1 MKFVNIY
8 GKVLSMN
15 VEKSLELDVILKQV
29 ENCCDFSLG
38 KKRVQNLKP
47 CYDRLVIRRDNARM
61 KEALTCTVKYGPCPI
76 QGLSDLTATLA
87 RAQKGMVLSNQECL
101 DELRLIDGIRA
112 MKNYEQTLVD
122 VPHENLSELFDSLT
136 VHGTVERYLKR
147 VFNEY
152 GEIMDNATEKLH
164 SIRSSLRRIDGDI
177 SAAAAR
183 FVASHSSSVVDS
195 IVTYRNDR
203 AVVLVKASE
212 KNAFGGMIYG
222 NSASGQASYVEPSS
236 LYGLNNRRQ
245 SLKEE
250 EKEEIQAI
258 LKECSI
264 RIGSVADEET
274 ANLETG
280 AILDEIFAKAK
291 WGKDRNGS
299 VADLSENSE
308 LSIVQARHPL
318 IDPKKVVANT
328 YHLSSSQN
336 ILLITGPNTGGK
348 TVSMKVIGLTVLMTY
363 CGMPVS
369 CDSAVIPYFDAV
381 YADIGDDQS
390 VVSSLSSFS
399 AHMCK
404 QAELLKKATSASL
417 CLLDE
422 IGSGTDPREGEA
434 LAIAI
439 LNELRKKGTM
449 AVITTHYDRLK
460 AYGKRHDDILVAGV
474 QFDMEK
480 LMPTYRYMEGF
491 TGQSNAFE
499 VAERYGVPHSI
510 INYARYLKNQ
520 AKTREDE
527 LIEKLESQLNETE
540 KLKEELTW
548 KQKETEERESAL
560 KKERADFER
569 QKEKLLED
577 AHKEADDYVE
587 SVRRKASAVL
597 KNIRKRQDEIRYHEA
612 LDAVKSLNVSEE
624 SEQESEPQQEFA
636 YQVGDAVELKGNSQ
650 VCEVLEVGKKELR
663 ISMNGREMRVRKNQV
678 RPSMHVIPKMKKQN
692 HVVINTKRDIFS
704 SMPLEVNLIGLH
716 VDEAM
721 NKMDDYMDQ
730 AAMHGL
736 KSFRI
741 IHGDGTGRLRK
752 AVHERLRH
760 NSAVQ
765 EFRLGMPAEGGT
777 GATIVR
783 MK

>member
-1 MKFVNIY
+1 M
-8 GKVLSMN
+8 S

-29 ENCCDFSLG
+29 EHYCDFSLG
-38 KKRVQNLKP
+38 KKRIQELHP
-47 CYDRLVIRRDNARM
+47 CFDKLVIQRDNARM
-61 KEALTCTVKYGPCPI
+61 KEALACTVKYGPCTI
-76 QGLSDLTATLA
+76 HGITDLTDTLT
-87 RAQKGMVLSNQECL
+87 RISKGMTATSQECL
-101 DELRLIDGIRA
+101 DEIRLIDGIRT
-112 MKNYEQTLVD
+112 MKNYESSLLD
-122 VPHENLSELFDSLT
+122 VPHENIKELFDSLV
-136 VHGTVERYLKR
+136 VHEKTERFLKR

-152 GEIMDNATEKLH
+152 GEVMDNASEKLR
-164 SIRSSLRRIDGDI
+164 SLRSSLRRIDGDI
-177 SAAAAR
+177 SSAAAS
-183 FVASHSSSVVDS
+183 FVSKHASSVVDS

-203 AVVLVKASE
+203 AVVLMKASD
-212 KNAFGGMIYG
+212 KNAYGGLVYG
-222 NSASGQASYVEPSS
+222 DSASGQASYVEPAA
-236 LYGLNNRRQ
+236 LMHLNNRRQ
-245 SLKEE
+245 SLLEE
-250 EKEEIQAI
+250 EKEEIARLLRLCSDEMKGI
-258 LKECSI
+258 AKEE
-264 RIGSVADEET
+264 VANIET
-274 ANLETG
+274 CAV
-280 AILDEIFAKAK
+280 LDELFAKAK
-291 WGKDRNGS
+291 WGKDINGC
-299 VADLSENSE
+299 VAALSEESE

-318 IDPKKVVANT
+318 IDPAKVVSNT

-369 CDSAVIPYFDAV
+369 CDEAVIPYFDAV

-404 QAELLKKATSASL
+404 QAEVIRNATSDSL

-434 LAIAI
+434 LAISI
-439 LNELRKKGTM
+439 MNELRQRGTM

-499 VAERYGVPHSI
+499 VALRYGVPEHI
-510 INYARYLKNQ
+510 IRYARYLKNQ
-520 AKTREDE
+520 AKTKEDE
-527 LIEKLESQLNETE
+527 LIEKLEIQLNETAL
-540 KLKEELTW
+540 LKEQLAAKEAEVTALQNSLKKEKDQLE
-548 KQKETEERESAL
+548 KQKEKIRMQAE
-560 KKERADFER
+560 
-569 QKEKLLED
+569 
-577 AHKEADDYVE
+577 KEADDYVE
-587 SVRRKASAVL
+587 SVKQKANRVL
-597 KNIRKRQDEIRYHEA
+597 KNIRRNQDELKYHEA
-612 LDAVKSLNVSEE
+612 LDAVKALNVKEE
-624 SEQESEPQQEFA
+624 AEEEKEANVDFT
-636 YQVGDAVELKGNSQ
+636 YQVGDAVELKGHSQ
-650 VCEVLEVGKKELR
+650 VCEVLEVGKKEIR
-663 ISMNGREMRVRKNQV
+663 ISMNGREMRVKKTQI
-678 RPSMHVIPKMKKQN
+678 RPSIHVIPKMKKQTN
-692 HVVINTKRDIFS
+692 VIINTKRDIFS

-730 AAMHGL
+730 AAVHGL

-752 AVHERLRH
+752 AVHEKLRH
-760 NSAVQ
+760 NSKVK
-765 EFRLGMPAEGGT
+765 EFRLGMPQEGGT
-777 GATIVR
+777 GATIVT

>member
-1 MKFVNIY
+1 M
-8 GKVLSMN
+8 S

-29 ENCCDFSLG
+29 EHYCDFSLG
-38 KKRVQNLKP
+38 KKRIQELHP
-47 CYDRLVIRRDNARM
+47 CFDKLVIQRDNARM
-61 KEALTCTVKYGPCPI
+61 KEALACTIKYGPCTI
-76 QGLSDLTATLA
+76 HGITDLTDTLT
-87 RAQKGMVLSNQECL
+87 RISKGMTATSQECL
-101 DELRLIDGIRA
+101 DEIRLIDGIRT
-112 MKNYEQTLVD
+112 MKNYESSLLD
-122 VPHENLSELFDSLT
+122 VPHENIKELFDSLV
-136 VHGTVERYLKR
+136 VHEKTERFLKR

-152 GEIMDNATEKLH
+152 GEVMDNASEKLR
-164 SIRSSLRRIDGDI
+164 SLRSSLRRIDGDI
-177 SAAAAR
+177 SSAAAS
-183 FVASHSSSVVDS
+183 FVSKHASSVVDS

-203 AVVLVKASE
+203 AVVLMKASD
-212 KNAFGGMIYG
+212 KNAFGGLVYG
-222 NSASGQASYVEPSS
+222 DSASGQASYVEPAA
-236 LYGLNNRRQ
+236 LMHLNNRRQ
-245 SLKEE
+245 SLLEE
-250 EKEEIQAI
+250 EKEEIARLLRI
-258 LKECSI
+258 CSDEMKGIAKEE
-264 RIGSVADEET
+264 VANIET
-274 ANLETG
+274 CAV
-280 AILDEIFAKAK
+280 LDELFAKAK
-291 WGKDRNGS
+291 WGKDRNGC
-299 VADLSENSE
+299 VAALSEESE

-318 IDPKKVVANT
+318 IDPAKVVSNT

-369 CDSAVIPYFDAV
+369 CDEAVIPYFDAV

-404 QAELLKKATSASL
+404 QAEVIRNATSDSL

-434 LAIAI
+434 LAISI
-439 LNELRKKGTM
+439 MNELRQRGTM

-499 VAERYGVPHSI
+499 VALRYGVPEHI
-510 INYARYLKNQ
+510 IRYARYLKNQ
-520 AKTREDE
+520 AKTKEDE
-527 LIEKLESQLNETE
+527 LIEKLEIQLNETAL
-540 KLKEELTW
+540 LKEQLAAKEAEVTALQNSLKKEKDQLE
-548 KQKETEERESAL
+548 KQKEKIRMQAE
-560 KKERADFER
+560 
-569 QKEKLLED
+569 
-577 AHKEADDYVE
+577 KEADDYVE
-587 SVRRKASAVL
+587 SVKQKANRVL
-597 KNIRKRQDEIRYHEA
+597 KNIRRNQDELKYHEA
-612 LDAVKSLNVSEE
+612 LDAVKALNVKEE
-624 SEQESEPQQEFA
+624 AEEEKEANVDFT
-636 YQVGDAVELKGNSQ
+636 YQVGDAVELKGHSQ
-650 VCEVLEVGKKELR
+650 VCEVLEVGKKEIR
-663 ISMNGREMRVRKNQV
+663 ISMNGREMRVKKTQI
-678 RPSMHVIPKMKKQN
+678 RPSIHVIPKMKKQTN
-692 HVVINTKRDIFS
+692 VIINTKRDIFS

-730 AAMHGL
+730 AAVHGL

-752 AVHERLRH
+752 AVHEKLRH
-760 NSAVQ
+760 NSKVK
-765 EFRLGMPAEGGT
+765 EFRLGMPQEGGT
-777 GATIVR
+777 GATIVT